1 MMGFVL
7 SAQYV
12 CGQAFPKRIQRIS
25 INKFL
30 SLSFKSFPLT
40 RKEGMTHACDVMETG
55 SPLTSVKGM
64 YKVIIH
70 KQLKYKKILHS
81 YRHNWEET
89 TSRERAKQGEI
100 NFDVDFYNLNKMGLN
115 QIMKFFVFYP
125 AMVLVSCAIGVS
137 SQCNGELESCSHGL
151 CSDECENSN
160 ASGSGVEI
168 IVIIMSISVAL
179 IIGLAIVLV
188 YVCFKQGPWSQSVDA
203 PSNESTTCDSSTGVE
218 IPDYLMRRR
227 FSSLSMTAGPPPYF
241 SLFSFNLNGIGEMQS
256 TVVGGNVGTETSNE
270 QPPEYGILFG
280 NSPPPYEHVVKIS
293 QLLKP
298 LETGTTVITTAG

>member
-1 MMGFVL
+1 MGFVL

-12 CGQAFPKRIQRIS
+12 CGQAFPKRILRIS

-55 SPLTSVKGM
+55 SPLTSVK
-64 YKVIIH
+64 
-70 KQLKYKKILHS
+70 
-81 YRHNWEET
+81 
-89 TSRERAKQGEI
+89 
-100 NFDVDFYNLNKMGLN
+100 
-115 QIMKFFVFYP
+115 

-203 PSNESTTCDSSTGVE
+203 QSNESTTCDSSTGVE